1 MGFGKHYAEIIKHM
15 TDEQYIKLI
24 DLISDSTNIDQL
36 KKIGQLISQLPDS
49 PQKQDLA
56 NTLVQRAALL

>member
-1 MGFGKHYAEIIKHM
+1 M

-36 KKIGQLISQLPDS
+36 KKIGQLISQLPNS